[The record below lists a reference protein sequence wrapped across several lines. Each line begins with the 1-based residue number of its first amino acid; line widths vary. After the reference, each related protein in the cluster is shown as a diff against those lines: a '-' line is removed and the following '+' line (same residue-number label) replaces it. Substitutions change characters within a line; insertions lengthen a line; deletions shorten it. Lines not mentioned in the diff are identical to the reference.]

1 MDSGVTRK
9 MPLFTGTY
17 ENKVDGKGRV
27 SLPAPFRDR
36 LSQAAGGAGSE
47 RSFYIF
53 PSPNSPGLE
62 AADESF
68 MDMVAESIE
77 AQAELFSEEEEALS
91 QIVADALPVSYDSTG
106 RFILP
111 PRFQSHAAIGGKAL
125 FVGKSKRFQIWD
137 PSTYES
143 YANKA
148 RERAKG
154 LTLKLRSGQ
163 GGGA

>member
-1 MDSGVTRK
+1 

-36 LSQAAGGAGSE
+36 LSSAGGATGD

-53 PSPNSPGLE
+53 PSPNSGGLE
-62 AADESF
+62 AADEAF
-68 MDMVAESIE
+68 MVMISDSIE
-77 AQAELFSEEEEALS
+77 AQADLFSAEEEALS
-91 QIVADALPVSYDSTG
+91 QIVADALPVSFDSTG
-106 RFILP
+106 RFVLP
-111 PRFQSHAAIGGKAL
+111 PKLQQVSGISTKAL
-125 FVGKSKRFQIWD
+125 FVGKAKRFQIWD

-143 YANKA
+143 FAKDA

-154 LTLKLRSGQ
+154 LTLKLRPGA
-163 GGGA
+163 GGAA